1 MVPTTSHRLCCLIF
15 LIAGVCQKSKAF
27 IHPYRDA
34 SIRKFS
40 AHSTV
45 SVGTTTRT
53 TTKTTLDL
61 IGKNL
66 FGGIFAPQGE
76 SANGPKVIL
85 DIPTNNIK
93 IGPLKFFL
101 QIFLVGEQNNPL
113 PNSWVLNQ
121 SDETETLD
129 MYHTD
134 GTGMFSIDIK
144 EYGMTVK
151 RHGQA
156 PSLQYQL
163 QESVMLHA
171 LLDEVE
177 GIAFAEDI
185 DVEKRLLQ
193 LKDDNALQQAR
204 ESLPARKES

>member
-1 MVPTTSHRLCCLIF
+1 MVPTTLHRLCCLIF

-34 SIRKFS
+34 FIRKSS

-45 SVGTTTRT
+45 SVGTRT
-53 TTKTTLDL
+53 TTTTTTLDL

-76 SANGPKVIL
+76 SSDGPKVIL
-85 DIPTNNIK
+85 EIPTTNIK

-121 SDETETLD
+121 NDETQTLD

-193 LKDDNALQQAR
+193 LKEDNALQLAR
-204 ESLPARKES
+204 ETLPARKES